1 MGVVCFSPTVFTD
14 AIVNNFT
21 SENWKEIGLTKI
33 DELSKIVIYQA
44 ILENINEGSTIYGHF
59 INPEMVVMVEDEVA
73 DFIEELTETL
83 VETLSIDDSV
93 THDMQQIEDES
104 EAFEMATGMTSFE
117 AITEYLKDIVAE
129 SWTLLT
135 GGRKYVESNNIVV

>member
-1 MGVVCFSPTVFTD
+1 
-14 AIVNNFT
+14 
-21 SENWKEIGLTKI
+21 
-33 DELSKIVIYQA
+33 
-44 ILENINEGSTIYGHF
+44 
-59 INPEMVVMVEDEVA
+59 
-73 DFIEELTETL
+73 
-83 VETLSIDDSV
+83 
-93 THDMQQIEDES
+93 MQQIEDES